1 MVFSLFSDKVGTK
14 KVAGGVPDELELGVP
29 YLPDVEEN
37 NQLVDLLWP
46 NSWTLFMLLKGGSS
60 WLQSGPETWSE
71 DPGYQETTT
80 FVTTVKVTS
89 DVAEHGATRRS

>member
-1 MVFSLFSDKVGTK
+1 M
-14 KVAGGVPDELELGVP
+14 
-29 YLPDVEEN
+29 PDVEEN
-37 NQLVDLLWP
+37 TQLVDLLWP
-46 NSWTLFMLLKGGSS
+46 NSWTLFMLLKAGSS

-89 DVAEHGATRRS
+89 DVAEHGAKLIRDYAEILTKEEVIREFLL